1 MRKIL
6 TFFRGMYFWKNIFEE
21 TKKIRIQG
29 CHLDIRVIF
38 IRSGLKSLR
47 IYDNSFMF
55 TIYFIRCF
63 SFIRKWTSKYICRSF
78 ESTKMKMSPK

>member
-1 MRKIL
+1 MDLDTERSIW
-6 TFFRGMYFWKNIFEE
+6 FSGGMSSWQNIFEE
-21 TKKIRIQG
+21 PKKTKIQG

-55 TIYFIRCF
+55 TI
-63 SFIRKWTSKYICRSF
+63 
-78 ESTKMKMSPK
+78 